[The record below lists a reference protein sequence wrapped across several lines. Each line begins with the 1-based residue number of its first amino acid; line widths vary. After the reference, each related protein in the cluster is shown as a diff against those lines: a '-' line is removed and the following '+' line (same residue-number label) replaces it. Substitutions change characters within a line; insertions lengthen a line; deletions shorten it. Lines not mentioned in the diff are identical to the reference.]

1 MKKKFI
7 ILFIFIIT
15 ILTGCSNNKKVSNK
29 DFEKLSIEEKVNYK
43 MDNLSIDEK
52 IAQMLIVYYIG
63 DEYDENLSNIIKEV
77 KPGGFILMSDN
88 ITTYDRTLNFVKG
101 MQNDSDIPMII
112 STDEEG
118 GSVQRIKGIRDI
130 SVTDI
135 PYMYYLGQT
144 KDKNLAYKVGEII
157 ANELR
162 TIGVNLTYAPVMDI
176 YSNPNNTVIGK
187 RSFGSD
193 PNTVYDMATS
203 LKNGIEDN
211 LVNTCIKHFPGHGDT
226 ETDSHFEI
234 PIINKTLDELEN
246 SDLLPFIK
254 SINDTNMIMVGHIA
268 LPKITNSS
276 IPASLSKEIVT
287 DLLKN
292 KYNYK
297 GLVITDALNMRS
309 LTNNYSDKEIYT
321 MAINA
326 GVDLLL
332 MPNGSKNA
340 IKYIEDNITDKIS
353 INDVAGTIGISGAH
367 LMRLFKKYTG
377 FTIITYITN
386 LKLEHAL
393 LDIQSGAGIAD
404 VAYKYSFTDAA
415 YFCRKFKDRYKMSPH
430 RYCKD
435 SKN

>member
-63 DEYDENLSNIIKEV
+63 DKYDENLSNIIKEV

-309 LTNNYSDKEIYT
+309 LTDNYSDKEIYT

-340 IKYIEDNITDKIS
+340 IKYIKEAIDDEEIDINTINESVRKIL
-353 INDVAGTIGISGAH
+353 T
-367 LMRLFKKYTG
+367 
-377 FTIITYITN
+377 
-386 LKLEHAL
+386 
-393 LDIQSGAGIAD
+393 
-404 VAYKYSFTDAA
+404 YKYSNIKEN
-415 YFCRKFKDRYKMSPH
+415 YLYKS
-430 RYCKD
+430 YLNK
-435 SKN
+435 SEYSNVLNQIIINEN